1 MPLVEYGHTFLET
14 EEVVRDGKE
23 ISFKEWMVYYEMNR
37 EGKQGLNRYDDCQV
51 SVVVIPVSGVMTRA
65 CA

>member
-14 EEVVRDGKE
+14 EEVVQEEKE
-23 ISFKEWMVYYEMNR
+23 ISFKKWMVYEMNR
-37 EGKQGLNRYDDCQV
+37 EGKEGPNRYDDCQV